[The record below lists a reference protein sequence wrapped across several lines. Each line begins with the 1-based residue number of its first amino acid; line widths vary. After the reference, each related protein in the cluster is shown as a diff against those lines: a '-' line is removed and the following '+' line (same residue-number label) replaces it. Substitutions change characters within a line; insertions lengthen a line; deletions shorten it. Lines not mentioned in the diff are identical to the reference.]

1 MITVAAGVTIGLF
14 VSQVI
19 GELPPLPYTF
29 FPCLDYEE
37 MFYSL
42 SVWDTQ
48 KCCTLCI
55 LIRVRESLNCITRC
69 TPTFC
74 RICINTS

>member
-19 GELPPLPYTF
+19 GELPLPAPF
-29 FPCLDYEE
+29 FPCVDHGG

-42 SVWDTQ
+42 SVWDT
-48 KCCTLCI
+48 
-55 LIRVRESLNCITRC
+55 
-69 TPTFC
+69 
-74 RICINTS
+74 